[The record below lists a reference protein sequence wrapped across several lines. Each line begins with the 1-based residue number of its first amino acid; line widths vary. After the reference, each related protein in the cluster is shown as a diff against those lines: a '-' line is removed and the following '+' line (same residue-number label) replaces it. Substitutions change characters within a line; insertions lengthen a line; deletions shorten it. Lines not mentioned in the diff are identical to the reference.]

1 MKPITDD
8 QLNLMFNN
16 FAKISQWLSKGKEA
30 KYPLPPIFET
40 IFSEIEELRINF
52 NLFSAEIE
60 TLKNEVAEVKNQIKP
75 LDNTAQEDIGDS
87 LQAEPETQ
95 TELEATADSM
105 PETIQAEPETQ
116 TNFTMEEVETGE
128 INEEAFIELD
138 KQLNNLLAE

>member
-16 FAKISQWLSKGKEA
+16 FAKISQWLSKGKDA

-60 TLKNEVAEVKNQIKP
+60 TLKNEMAELKNQTKP
-75 LDNTAQEDIGDS
+75 LDNTSPQEPQTEETIGDS
-87 LQAEPETQ
+87 LQAEPETPTQ
-95 TELEATADSM
+95 E
-105 PETIQAEPETQ
+105 EPQ
-116 TNFTMEEVETGE
+116 TNFTMEEIETGE

>member
-30 KYPLPPIFET
+30 KYPLPPLFET
-40 IFSEIEELRINF
+40 LFSEIEELRINF
-52 NLFSAEIE
+52 NLFSTEIE
-60 TLKNEVAEVKNQIKP
+60 KLKNEVARLQELKNQIKP
-75 LDNTAQEDIGDS
+75 LDNTSPQEPET
-87 LQAEPETQ
+87 EPETQ
-95 TELEATADSM
+95 TEEVIADN
-105 PETIQAEPETQ
+105 PQAEPETEPE

>member
-30 KYPLPPIFET
+30 KYPLPFIFET
-40 IFSEIEELRINF
+40 LF
-52 NLFSAEIE
+52 NEKKKK
-60 TLKNEVAEVKNQIKP
+60 KNEMTELKNQIKP
-75 LDNTAQEDIGDS
+75 LDNTSPQEPET
-87 LQAEPETQ
+87 EPETQ
-95 TELEATADSM
+95 TEEVIADN
-105 PETIQAEPETQ
+105 PQAEPETEPQ

>member
-87 LQAEPETQ
+87 LQAEPET
-95 TELEATADSM
+95 
-105 PETIQAEPETQ
+105 IQAEPE

>member
-40 IFSEIEELRINF
+40 LF
-52 NLFSAEIE
+52 NEIE

-75 LDNTAQEDIGDS
+75 LDNTP
-87 LQAEPETQ
+87 EPE

-105 PETIQAEPETQ
+105 PETIQAEPETEPETQ

-138 KQLNNLLAE
+138 RQLNNLLAE

>member
-60 TLKNEVAEVKNQIKP
+60 TLKNEVAELKNQIKP
-75 LDNTAQEDIGDS
+75 LDNTSPQEPQTEETIGDS
-87 LQAEPETQ
+87 LQAEPET
-95 TELEATADSM
+95 
-105 PETIQAEPETQ
+105 IQAEPETEPQ

>member
-40 IFSEIEELRINF
+40 LFSEMEELRINF

-60 TLKNEVAEVKNQIKP
+60 TLKKELAEVKNQIKP
-75 LDNTAQEDIGDS
+75 LDNTSPQEPQTEETIGDS
-87 LQAEPETQ
+87 LQAEPETIQ
-95 TELEATADSM
+95 AE
-105 PETIQAEPETQ
+105 PETIQAETQ
-116 TNFTMEEVETGE
+116 TNFTMEEIETGE

>member
-30 KYPLPPIFET
+30 KYPLPPLFEN
-40 IFSEIEELRINF
+40 LIN
-52 NLFSAEIE
+52 EIE
-60 TLKNEVAEVKNQIKP
+60 TLKNEVAELKNQTKP
-75 LDNTAQEDIGDS
+75 LDNTSPQEPET
-87 LQAEPETQ
+87 EPETQ
-95 TELEATADSM
+95 TEEVIADN
-105 PETIQAEPETQ
+105 PQAEPETEPQ